1 MKHWLL
7 VTSAAFAAAVVPSG
21 FAQAAGKLTGQV
33 TSAEEGAMEG
43 VVVSAKKDGSTI
55 AMSVVSDDKGGF
67 SFPAAKLEPGKY
79 TLRIRAIGYELDE
92 PKTVDVGEDG
102 TPVAVKLKKARN
114 LAAQLTSGEW
124 MASFPG
130 TPQQKNFMDRCT
142 SCHTYER
149 IAKSAYNAD
158 QWIAVLQRMAS
169 YAPGSMG
176 VAPQKRKE
184 VRERTVVD
192 AERLRPRAEY
202 LASINLSNTP
212 QWEYALKPLP
222 RLKGRSTK
230 VVITEYDLPRSTA
243 MPHDVILDDQGIAWY
258 TDFGHQFLGKL
269 DPKTGKV
276 TEYAVPML
284 KPDYPTGMLDI
295 ELKDGDLWLGL
306 MLQGGIARFD
316 RKAEKFTML
325 PLPQEINNPAS
336 QQAMVM
342 PMSSH
347 VDGKVWMNSV
357 GIPGVH
363 RVDLATLKFETF
375 APFKDLPRTAERSVY
390 GIKADSQNNLY
401 FMDFSSEYIGRI
413 DARTG
418 KFGFYKTPT
427 PNSNPRRGYMDPQD
441 RLWFAEYRANK
452 LAVFDTKTE
461 KFTEWDM
468 PTAWSYPYDVIPD
481 KNGELWTAGMANDRV
496 TRLDPKTGQATE
508 YQLPK
513 NTNVRRVW
521 VDNSTTPV
529 TFWVGSNHGASIVK
543 VEPLD

>member
-1 MKHWLL
+1 MPPRSIVTDRENAMTTKHWLL
-7 VTSAAFAAAVVPSG
+7 TTSAAFAVALVTSG
-21 FAQAAGKLTGQV
+21 LAQAAGKLTGQV

-55 AMSVVSDDKGGF
+55 AISVVSDDKGNF
-67 SFPAAKLEPGKY
+67 SFPSAKLEPGKY
-79 TLRIRAIGYELDE
+79 TLRIRAIGYELDG
-92 PKTVDVGEDG
+92 PKSVGVADDG
-102 TPVAVKLKKARN
+102 APVAVKLKKAGN
-114 LAAQLTSGEW
+114 PTAQLTSGEW

-130 TPQQKNFMDRCT
+130 TAQQKNFMDRCT

-149 IAKSAYNAD
+149 IAKSSYSAD
-158 QWIAVLQRMAS
+158 EWITVLQRMAS

-176 VAPQKRKE
+176 VEPQKRKE
-184 VRERTVVD
+184 IRERTVVD

-212 QWEYALKPLP
+212 QWEYPLRPLP

-243 MPHDVILDDQGIAWY
+243 MPHDVILDEQGIAWY

-269 DPKTGKV
+269 DPRTGKV
-276 TEYAVPML
+276 TEFTVPML

-295 ELKDGDLWLGL
+295 ELRDGDLWLGL
-306 MLQGGIARFD
+306 MLQGGIAKFD
-316 RKAEKFTML
+316 RKAEKFTMF
-325 PLPQEINNPAS
+325 PLPKEINNPAS

-363 RVDLATLKFETF
+363 RVELATLKFETF
-375 APFKDLPRTAERSVY
+375 EPFKDLPRGADRSVY

-413 DARTG
+413 DAKSG
-418 KFGFYKTPT
+418 KF
-427 PNSNPRRGYMDPQD
+427 
-441 RLWFAEYRANK
+441 
-452 LAVFDTKTE
+452 
-461 KFTEWDM
+461 
-468 PTAWSYPYDVIPD
+468 
-481 KNGELWTAGMANDRV
+481 
-496 TRLDPKTGQATE
+496 
-508 YQLPK
+508 
-513 NTNVRRVW
+513 
-521 VDNSTTPV
+521 
-529 TFWVGSNHGASIVK
+529 
-543 VEPLD
+543 